1 MRRHTVLS
9 AFILVTLTS
18 AAFAA
23 PVHLRCE
30 YLENP
35 LGIDKASPR
44 LSWQSDNVERD
55 WRQSAYEIL
64 VASSVE
70 LLHTGNANIWDS
82 GKISSAE
89 SVGIAYRGPA
99 LESQRRYYWKVRAW
113 DAQGQVSE
121 SVELAWWEMGLL
133 HATDWKANW
142 IRRKNPDNDADRQA
156 IRWIWVKGQDSL
168 ATVPKTT
175 ASFRVN
181 FSLREKPRDAVLLL
195 SARGTFVASVNG
207 HEVDTKKGWSAF
219 DRRDIS
225 DQLIVGKNSVE
236 VKVMS
241 PEVPGFGPDA
251 GAKTTKG
258 ALAALI
264 KITRANGSVVRLGT
278 GKRWKANLENTSHW
292 GAAHVV
298 ADLTDERL
306 GDPGALPEP
315 AAYLRRTLAI
325 SKDVRSARLYLTALG
340 SYRVFL
346 NGSRVGADVLTPDF
360 TDYRKRVLYQTYDV
374 TGLLANGKNVISVL
388 LGDGWYGS
396 PLTWV
401 GMHFFPP
408 PDRFLAQLELA
419 YADGSRETVVTDGSW
434 KAAASP
440 IIRSEIYAG
449 EVYDARLEQAGWET
463 VGFDDSRWNSAVTAD
478 MPSIA
483 VSSQITAPAR
493 VIATLNPKQVTP
505 LANGTYIFDMGQNMV
520 GWATLKV
527 KGTAGTVIRLRF
539 AEILNPDGTIYTA
552 NLRNADAADTY
563 ILRGGDEEVFAP
575 HFTFHGFR
583 YIEVTGYPG
592 TPTLDAIK
600 GDVVSSVSGEPV
612 AKLATSSE
620 LVNRMWSI
628 GIWGQRGNFLSI
640 PTDCPQRDER
650 LGWMGDAGVFWRTGS
665 YNFDI
670 ASFSQKFVQDIVD
683 AQTPQGA
690 FTNVSPNTI
699 TFGGSGSA
707 GTSAWRD
714 AMVGAPGWGD
724 AGVIVPWTTW
734 LQYGDKA
741 VIEENWDAMQ
751 RWMEFIESRNLDFL
765 RKNGVGP
772 NFADWLAPDQNTS
785 KDLLATAYWALIA
798 NMMSQ
803 MAYAVGKEADGKRYD
818 DDVANIRV
826 AFQKAYIKED
836 GTVGTGTQTSYVVA
850 LYTKMAPA
858 ALEPVLVD
866 KLVKDIETRQWHLST
881 GFLGTPFLLFTLAD
895 HGRTDVAYRLLLNDT
910 YPSWGYMLS
919 KGATTWWERWNGDT
933 GDPAMNSY
941 NHYAFGSVIAWVYR
955 YAAGIDTL
963 PNSPGFEE
971 IVIHPHLD
979 ARMTSAR
986 AEYDSVQGKITSDW
1000 KGTPEGPF
1008 SLKVKIPANTSAK
1021 VFLPAIAGAH
1031 LTEGGNPVDTQQE
1044 SGSYV
1049 IHIGSGSYN
1058 FEVK

>member
-1 MRRHTVLS
+1 
-9 AFILVTLTS
+9 
-18 AAFAA
+18 
-23 PVHLRCE
+23 
-30 YLENP
+30 
-35 LGIDKASPR
+35 
-44 LSWQSDNVERD
+44 
-55 WRQSAYEIL
+55 
-64 VASSVE
+64 
-70 LLHTGNANIWDS
+70 
-82 GKISSAE
+82 
-89 SVGIAYRGPA
+89 
-99 LESQRRYYWKVRAW
+99 
-113 DAQGQVSE
+113 
-121 SVELAWWEMGLL
+121 MG
-133 HATDWKANW
+133 
-142 IRRKNPDNDADRQA
+142 
-156 IRWIWVKGQDSL
+156 
-168 ATVPKTT
+168 
-175 ASFRVN
+175 
-181 FSLREKPRDAVLLL
+181 
-195 SARGTFVASVNG
+195 
-207 HEVDTKKGWSAF
+207 
-219 DRRDIS
+219 
-225 DQLIVGKNSVE
+225 
-236 VKVMS
+236 
-241 PEVPGFGPDA
+241 
-251 GAKTTKG
+251 
-258 ALAALI
+258 
-264 KITRANGSVVRLGT
+264 
-278 GKRWKANLENTSHW
+278 
-292 GAAHVV
+292 

-419 YADGSRETVVTDGSW
+419 YADGSRETVATDGGW

-449 EVYDARLEQAGWET
+449 ELYDARLEQAGWET
-463 VGFDDSRWNSAVTAD
+463 VSFDDSRWNPAVTAD
-478 MPSIA
+478 VPSIA

-493 VIATLNPKQVTP
+493 VIATLNPKEVTP

-803 MAYAVGKEADGKRYD
+803 MAHAVGKEADAKRYD
-818 DDVANIRV
+818 EVFENIRV

-836 GTVGTGTQTSYVVA
+836 GSVGTGTQTSYVVA

-858 ALEPVLVD
+858 ALEPALVD
-866 KLVKDIETRQWHLST
+866 KLVKDIEARQWHLST

-963 PNSPGFEE
+963 PSYPAFEE

-986 AEYDSVQGKITSDW
+986 AEYDSVQGKIVSDW
-1000 KGTPEGPF
+1000 KGSPEGPF

-1031 LTEGGNPVDTQQE
+1031 LTEGGNPVETQQE